1 MLIVRLK
8 QCETALADGR
18 LDEAFELVRPPDVR
32 AHRRGQELIG
42 KLVRALVGRGREHL
56 AAGQLVAAAQDGAKA
71 QQLGGNVPDVAQ
83 LQAAV
88 SHAMSEQRRGAQLQE
103 QVIAAARRH
112 ADAGQLT
119 LGANLIAASPA
130 VDSRADLLRQDL
142 IARRAAVQAA
152 VEKASAAL
160 KSDDWE
166 SAIEHL
172 ALLDRGGRTE
182 ASVKELGK
190 KINELVVGRA
200 TSEFQAGRLDRA
212 GSMLSRLER
221 APTRSA
227 EADDLRQSLAQARDA
242 ADRIGRSDYAGAE
255 QIVRALGSLWPGAAW
270 LAEAREQLR
279 AIRDA
284 SDEVRAGPLGMG
296 RGRANHEVRMMP
308 PPLPNR
314 APARQES
321 GAPINCVLHVDG
333 VGAFRVI
340 GRSAVTLGPVSS
352 SRPVDLAL
360 MVDASLPAIVISRS
374 DDDYFLQSPRPVMV
388 NDKPVTAKLLA
399 HGDCIALGPR
409 CRITFRRPSAASTS
423 AVLDLSGTRLPGSDV
438 RQVILLDR
446 ELIVG
451 PGVSSHVRADD
462 LTTPM
467 VIHRRD
473 GRLVCRGEAGST
485 ELSPGVHVS
494 LGSIGLVVAR
504 EGAGA

>member
-1 MLIVRLK
+1 
-8 QCETALADGR
+8 
-18 LDEAFELVRPPDVR
+18 
-32 AHRRGQELIG
+32 
-42 KLVRALVGRGREHL
+42 
-56 AAGQLVAAAQDGAKA
+56 
-71 QQLGGNVPDVAQ
+71 
-83 LQAAV
+83 
-88 SHAMSEQRRGAQLQE
+88 
-103 QVIAAARRH
+103 
-112 ADAGQLT
+112 
-119 LGANLIAASPA
+119 
-130 VDSRADLLRQDL
+130 
-142 IARRAAVQAA
+142 
-152 VEKASAAL
+152 
-160 KSDDWE
+160 
-166 SAIEHL
+166 
-172 ALLDRGGRTE
+172 
-182 ASVKELGK
+182 
-190 KINELVVGRA
+190 
-200 TSEFQAGRLDRA
+200 
-212 GSMLSRLER
+212 
-221 APTRSA
+221 
-227 EADDLRQSLAQARDA
+227 
-242 ADRIGRSDYAGAE
+242 
-255 QIVRALGSLWPGAAW
+255 
-270 LAEAREQLR
+270 
-279 AIRDA
+279 
-284 SDEVRAGPLGMG
+284 
-296 RGRANHEVRMMP
+296 MP